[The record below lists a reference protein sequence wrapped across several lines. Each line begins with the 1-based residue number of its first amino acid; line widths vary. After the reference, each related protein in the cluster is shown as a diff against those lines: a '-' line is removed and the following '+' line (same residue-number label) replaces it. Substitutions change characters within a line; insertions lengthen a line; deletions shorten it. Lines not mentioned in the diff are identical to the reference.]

1 MAQRPQKQPS
11 AVYKDEVHNRSLGLS
26 SLLWIV
32 VGLLVAAMLV
42 VFLYLSPLFDGFGQ
56 RVDPEPEAAVEPITA
71 NEPDIEFEFY
81 EVLPEQ
87 KFQSIPEGVS
97 IQDREEDSLP
107 KPSTDVVIN
116 QSTQADTSQPA
127 SISIVE
133 ENTTYDEPSNPLTT
147 NDPAQTGETAPSNR
161 QSQYI
166 LQIKSYEKA
175 EDADLKR
182 AEVLMAGVD
191 AIVVRQDTKDG
202 YVYQVIS
209 TPMTQKE
216 ASTAS
221 VRLRNNGIDALL
233 IEQRPSPR

>member
-116 QSTQADTSQPA
+116 QSTQADTSSQRAFPSSKKIPLMMNPA
-127 SISIVE
+127 
-133 ENTTYDEPSNPLTT
+133 
-147 NDPAQTGETAPSNR
+147 
-161 QSQYI
+161 I
-166 LQIKSYEKA
+166 L
-175 EDADLKR
+175 
-182 AEVLMAGVD
+182 
-191 AIVVRQDTKDG
+191 
-202 YVYQVIS
+202 
-209 TPMTQKE
+209 
-216 ASTAS
+216 
-221 VRLRNNGIDALL
+221 
-233 IEQRPSPR
+233 

>member
-1 MAQRPQKQPS
+1 MAQKPQKQPS
-11 AVYKDEVHNRSLGLS
+11 AVYKDEVHNQSLGLS

-42 VFLYLSPLFDGFGQ
+42 VFLYVSPLFDGFGQ
-56 RVDPEPEAAVEPITA
+56 NADPKPETLAEPIA
-71 NEPDIEFEFY
+71 ASEPDIEFEFY

-97 IQDREEDSLP
+97 IQDREDNTLP
-107 KPSTDVVIN
+107 KPSTDVIIDH
-116 QSTQADTSQPA
+116 STKADA
-127 SISIVE
+127 SLSADRSIIE
-133 ENTTYDEPSNPLTT
+133 ESIADDTPNH
-147 NDPAQTGETAPSNR
+147 

-175 EDADLKR
+175 KDADLKR

-191 AIVVRQDTKDG
+191 AIVVRQDTKNG

-216 ASTAS
+216 ASAAS
-221 VRLRNNGIDALL
+221 VRLRNNGIDSLL
-233 IEQRPSPR
+233 IEQRPTPK

>member
-11 AVYKDEVHNRSLGLS
+11 AVYKDEVHNQRVGLS

-32 VGLLVAAMLV
+32 VGLLVAAMLA
-42 VFLYLSPLFDGFGQ
+42 VFLYVSPLFDGFGQ
-56 RVDPEPEAAVEPITA
+56 SADPK
-71 NEPDIEFEFY
+71 PDALVKFY

-97 IQDREEDSLP
+97 IQDREDNTLP
-107 KPSTDVVIN
+107 KPSTDVIIN
-116 QSTQADTSQPA
+116 HSTKASTDQPA
-127 SISIVE
+127 DISIVA
-133 ENTTYDEPSNPLTT
+133 ENTADDEPNH
-147 NDPAQTGETAPSNR
+147 

-175 EDADLKR
+175 KDADLKR

-191 AIVVRQDTKDG
+191 AIVVRQDTKNG

-216 ASTAS
+216 ASATS
-221 VRLRNNGIDALL
+221 VRLRNNGIDSLL
-233 IEQRPSPR
+233 IEQRPTPK

>member
-56 RVDPEPEAAVEPITA
+56 RVDPEPEAMVEPITA

-97 IQDREEDSLP
+97 IQDRGEDSLP

-116 QSTQADTSQPA
+116 QSTQADSSQPA

-133 ENTTYDEPSNPLTT
+133 EDTTYDEPSNPLTT

>member
-11 AVYKDEVHNRSLGLS
+11 AVYKDEVHNQSLGLS

-32 VGLLVAAMLV
+32 VGLLVAAMLA
-42 VFLYLSPLFDGFGQ
+42 VFLYVSPLFDGFGQ
-56 RVDPEPEAAVEPITA
+56 SADPEPEATVEPIIT

-97 IQDREEDSLP
+97 IQDREDNILP

-116 QSTQADTSQPA
+116 HSTKADTSQPA
-127 SISIVE
+127 DISIVE
-133 ENTTYDEPSNPLTT
+133 ENTADDEPSNPLTT

-175 EDADLKR
+175 KDADLKR

-191 AIVVRQDTKDG
+191 AIVVRQDAKNG

-216 ASTAS
+216 ASAAS
-221 VRLRNNGIDALL
+221 VRLRNNGIDSLL

>member
-11 AVYKDEVHNRSLGLS
+11 AVYKDEVHNQSLGLS

-42 VFLYLSPLFDGFGQ
+42 VFLYVSPLFDGFGQ
-56 RVDPEPEAAVEPITA
+56 NADPKPETLAEPIA
-71 NEPDIEFEFY
+71 ASEPDIEFEFY

-97 IQDREEDSLP
+97 IQDREDNTLP
-107 KPSTDVVIN
+107 KPSTDVIIDH
-116 QSTQADTSQPA
+116 STKADA
-127 SISIVE
+127 SLSADRSIIE
-133 ENTTYDEPSNPLTT
+133 ESIADDTPNH
-147 NDPAQTGETAPSNR
+147 

-175 EDADLKR
+175 KDADLKR

-191 AIVVRQDTKDG
+191 AIVVRQDTKNG

-216 ASTAS
+216 ASAAS
-221 VRLRNNGIDALL
+221 VRLRNNGIDSLL
-233 IEQRPSPR
+233 IEQRLTPK

>member
-11 AVYKDEVHNRSLGLS
+11 AVYKDEVHNQSLGLS

-42 VFLYLSPLFDGFGQ
+42 VFLYVSPLFDGFGQ
-56 RVDPEPEAAVEPITA
+56 RVDPEPEATVEPITA
-71 NEPDIEFEFY
+71 SEPDIEFEFY

-97 IQDREEDSLP
+97 IQDREDNTLP
-107 KPSTDVVIN
+107 KPSTDVIIDH
-116 QSTQADTSQPA
+116 STKADA
-127 SISIVE
+127 SLSADRSIIE
-133 ENTTYDEPSNPLTT
+133 ESIADDTPNH
-147 NDPAQTGETAPSNR
+147 

-175 EDADLKR
+175 KDADLKR

-191 AIVVRQDTKDG
+191 AIVVRQDTKNG

-216 ASTAS
+216 ASAAS
-221 VRLRNNGIDALL
+221 VRLRNNGIDSLL
-233 IEQRPSPR
+233 IEQRPTPK

>member
-1 MAQRPQKQPS
+1 M
-11 AVYKDEVHNRSLGLS
+11 
-26 SLLWIV
+26 
-32 VGLLVAAMLV
+32 
-42 VFLYLSPLFDGFGQ
+42 
-56 RVDPEPEAAVEPITA
+56 
-71 NEPDIEFEFY
+71 
-81 EVLPEQ
+81 
-87 KFQSIPEGVS
+87 
-97 IQDREEDSLP
+97 
-107 KPSTDVVIN
+107 
-116 QSTQADTSQPA
+116 
-127 SISIVE
+127 
-133 ENTTYDEPSNPLTT
+133 TT